1 MGFLLY
7 IAISIETLKE
17 MSLTQ
22 RMKAHA
28 DFLEALGVIE
38 KWQKASKKEN
48 KELTRLAE
56 LILSMLN
63 RHQDLTLEISDLK
76 TMNVLIRN
84 DKNRI
89 IQELKDK
96 YNEK

>member
-7 IAISIETLKE
+7 IAISIETLKTII
-17 MSLTQ
+17 MSLTE

-38 KWQKASKKEN
+38 KWQKASKTEN

-56 LILSMLN
+56 LVLSMLG
-63 RHQDLTLEISDLK
+63 RHQDLMLEVSDAKLAN
-76 TMNVLIRN
+76 TLIRN
-84 DKNRI
+84 EKNNI
-89 IQELKDK
+89 IKELQGV
-96 YNEK
+96 